1 MYNKSYCY
9 IIELTTHYLSDKGRT
24 FCKLTADRQ
33 GWLRVFLFTDINLII
48 IIIIIIIMTRISQLH
63 NGSKGLI
70 TDLLLNDRI
79 ISKPNEKPVH
89 LQQY

>member
-1 MYNKSYCY
+1 
-9 IIELTTHYLSDKGRT
+9 
-24 FCKLTADRQ
+24 
-33 GWLRVFLFTDINLII
+33 
-48 IIIIIIIMTRISQLH
+48 MTRTSQLH
-63 NGSKGLI
+63 NGGKGLI